1 MMRAIRSL
9 WIYAYMLATLV
20 FYATPI
26 LVLALFHARR
36 AECRC
41 LEYARRWARGILRVS
56 GTPVRVH
63 GLEHIDPRAS
73 QVFISNHESW
83 YDIFALLAHL
93 PGAFR
98 FVGKKELERLPV
110 FAAAF
115 KACGHVFVDRGDH
128 AAALQS
134 MAVVS
139 ERVRREPCVA
149 VILPEGTRT
158 RTGELLPFKK
168 GAFVLAIEAQVP
180 IVPAGIAGSRAVLP
194 KGEWRITPGPIE
206 LVVGEPLDTRGLT
219 LESRDRLLH
228 EARERVLALRAEAA
242 ARLSRA
248 QTLAPEGMRE
258 AQGRFA

>member
-1 MMRAIRSL
+1 MRAMRSF
-9 WIYAYMLATLV
+9 WIYAYMLAATV
-20 FYATPI
+20 FYGTRI
-26 LVLALFHARR
+26 LVLALFHSKR

-41 LEYARRWARGILRVS
+41 LEYARRWARGILRLS

-73 QVFISNHESW
+73 QIFISNHESW
-83 YDIFALLAHL
+83 YDIFALVAHL

-98 FVGKKELERLPV
+98 FVAKKELERLPM

-134 MAVVS
+134 MARVR
-139 ERVRREPCVA
+139 ERVGREPGTV

-219 LESRDRLLH
+219 LEDRDRLLQQ
-228 EARERVLALRAEAA
+228 ARHRVLELRAEAA
-242 ARLSRA
+242 ARLHQA
-248 QTLAPEGMRE
+248 QAPVPEGTRE
-258 AQGRFA
+258 ARERFA